1 MVLLNKVM
9 DYIVKINTDILD
21 IILHTTLIV

>member
-1 MVLLNKVM
+1 MELLNKVM